1 MASYLAISMT
11 NPLNKKTGFLIVFGE
26 LLYQRLSLLF
36 LRGIPKLCMDGH
48 GFTETVKEQ

>member
-11 NPLNKKTGFLIVFGE
+11 DPLNKKKTGFLIVFGE

-36 LRGIPKLCMDGH
+36 QRGIPKYCMDGH
-48 GFTETVKEQ
+48 GL